1 MLLSGSWT
9 MADLSA
15 NYKDIDYGILPYP
28 VSDTTKKLVS
38 PTGSWEL
45 AMSQTTKKKDAA
57 AAFILYATNTESSK
71 IMSLGNQVL
80 PIRKSTAEL
89 IKNDIPEGMKFLM
102 EQNQMSGHARPVV
115 VAYPQ
120 VSRAFQQAAADAGY
134 FKENPDV
141 QKVADARAVEM
152 QAAIDKAKK

>member
-1 MLLSGSWT
+1 
-9 MADLSA
+9 
-15 NYKDIDYGILPYP
+15 
-28 VSDTTKKLVS
+28 
-38 PTGSWEL
+38 
-45 AMSQTTKKKDAA
+45 
-57 AAFILYATNTESSK
+57 
-71 IMSLGNQVL
+71 
-80 PIRKSTAEL
+80 
-89 IKNDIPEGMKFLM
+89 
-102 EQNQMSGHARPVV
+102 MSGHARPVV

>member
-1 MLLSGSWT
+1 MYGQYKRLCGNAQGVLTGKGLTFGGSLARTEATGYGLVYFVKHLLADQGDSFKDKKVMVSGSGNV
-9 MADLSA
+9 A
-15 NYKDIDYGILPYP
+15 I
-28 VSDTTKKLVS
+28 
-38 PTGSWEL
+38 
-45 AMSQTTKKKDAA
+45 
-57 AAFILYATNTESSK
+57 YAIEK
-71 IMSLGNQVL
+71 V
-80 PIRKSTAEL
+80 
-89 IKNDIPEGMKFLM
+89 
-102 EQNQMSGHARPVV
+102 HARPVV